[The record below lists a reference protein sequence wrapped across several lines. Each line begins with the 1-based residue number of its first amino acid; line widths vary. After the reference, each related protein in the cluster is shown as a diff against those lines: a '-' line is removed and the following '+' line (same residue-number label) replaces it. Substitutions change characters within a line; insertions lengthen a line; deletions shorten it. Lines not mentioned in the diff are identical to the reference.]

1 MLTHQLIQILLDDD
15 QGISAKAYNAILDW
29 LEGHD
34 LALAK
39 KLDSVV
45 DTADDRWFI
54 ARGTDLSPTHN
65 SPAMEAK

>member
-1 MLTHQLIQILLDDD
+1 MPTYQLIQILLDDD
-15 QGISAKAYNAILDW
+15 QGVSTEAYNAILQW

-39 KLDSVV
+39 RLDLAV

-54 ARGTDLSPTHN
+54 PEGTDLSPD
-65 SPAMEAK
+65 SPASAETK

>member
-1 MLTHQLIQILLDDD
+1 MLTYQLIQTLLDDD
-15 QGISAKAYNAILDW
+15 QGVSTKTYNAILDW

-45 DTADDRWFI
+45 DSADGRWFI
-54 ARGTDLSPTHN
+54 AEGTDLSLD
-65 SPAMEAK
+65 SSASMEAK

>member
-1 MLTHQLIQILLDDD
+1 MLTYQLIQTLLDDD
-15 QGISAKAYNAILDW
+15 QGVSTKAYNAILDW

-39 KLDSVV
+39 RLDLAV

-54 ARGTDLSPTHN
+54 PEGTDLSPD
-65 SPAMEAK
+65 SPASVETK

>member
-1 MLTHQLIQILLDDD
+1 MLTYQLIQTLLDDD
-15 QGISAKAYNAILDW
+15 QGVSTKAYNAILDW

-54 ARGTDLSPTHN
+54 AQGTDLSPAHN

>member
-54 ARGTDLSPTHN
+54 AQGTDLSPNHN
-65 SPAMEAK
+65 SPVLEAK